1 MKTIALLT
9 FIAVY
14 ALLLLLP
21 KYRAVSALSAAAL
34 FLLLRIVPL
43 GDVAGTVDWNVLMM
57 LAGTMGTVDLF
68 IRSNMP
74 NRLSDR
80 LVAVL
85 PSVKWLIIALAL
97 FAGLVSAFVDNVAT
111 VPGLFWVVQA
121 GALMT
126 VPVMLFLFRKEKG
139 KLYGAALTP
148 VTDYLPTCLLLG
160 TVLSLIAAS
169 FIPNKPEIT
178 NGLICMVFFLT
189 GLAAECGRYGTALA
203 KDVLKA
209 IDYETLALLAGLFL
223 VIRGIERAG
232 IIDDLSHII
241 TGMGGGNLFLT
252 YTIIVWASV
261 LISAFVDNI
270 PYTATMLPV
279 VGGVAAALGVDQ
291 TVLCFGLLVGATLGG
306 NLTPVGASANIAAC
320 GILRREGYEVSA
332 GQFMRIG
339 VPFTLTAVLTGYVLC
354 WLFYAGLG
362 V

>member
-111 VPGLFWVVQA
+111 VLMLAPVGLAISKKLNISPVQPILAIAVSSNLQGQPRWWGIPRPSCWAVIWDWISWTFLSTGAVQA
-121 GALMT
+121 CSGWCR
-126 VPVMLFLFRKEKG
+126 P
-139 KLYGAALTP
+139 
-148 VTDYLPTCLLLG
+148 
-160 TVLSLIAAS
+160 
-169 FIPNKPEIT
+169 
-178 NGLICMVFFLT
+178 
-189 GLAAECGRYGTALA
+189 GR
-203 KDVLKA
+203 
-209 IDYETLALLAGLFL
+209 
-223 VIRGIERAG
+223 
-232 IIDDLSHII
+232 
-241 TGMGGGNLFLT
+241 
-252 YTIIVWASV
+252 
-261 LISAFVDNI
+261 
-270 PYTATMLPV
+270 
-279 VGGVAAALGVDQ
+279 
-291 TVLCFGLLVGATLGG
+291 
-306 NLTPVGASANIAAC
+306 
-320 GILRREGYEVSA
+320 
-332 GQFMRIG
+332 
-339 VPFTLTAVLTGYVLC
+339 
-354 WLFYAGLG
+354 
-362 V
+362 

>member
-1 MKTIALLT
+1 
-9 FIAVY
+9 
-14 ALLLLLP
+14 
-21 KYRAVSALSAAAL
+21 
-34 FLLLRIVPL
+34 
-43 GDVAGTVDWNVLMM
+43 
-57 LAGTMGTVDLF
+57 
-68 IRSNMP
+68 
-74 NRLSDR
+74 
-80 LVAVL
+80 
-85 PSVKWLIIALAL
+85 
-97 FAGLVSAFVDNVAT
+97 
-111 VPGLFWVVQA
+111 
-121 GALMT
+121 MT
-126 VPVMLFLFRKEKG
+126 
-139 KLYGAALTP
+139 
-148 VTDYLPTCLLLG
+148 
-160 TVLSLIAAS
+160 
-169 FIPNKPEIT
+169 
-178 NGLICMVFFLT
+178 FFLA

-232 IIDDLSHII
+232 IIDDLSYII

>member
-111 VPGLFWVVQA
+111 VLMLAPVGLAISKKLNISPVQPILAIAVSSNLQGAATLVGDTTSILLGGHMGLDFMDFFAYRGRPGLFWVVQA

-160 TVLSLIAAS
+160 TVLSLITAS

-178 NGLICMVFFLT
+178 NGLICMTFFLT

-203 KDVLKA
+203 TDVL
-209 IDYETLALLAGLFL
+209 
-223 VIRGIERAG
+223 
-232 IIDDLSHII
+232 
-241 TGMGGGNLFLT
+241 
-252 YTIIVWASV
+252 
-261 LISAFVDNI
+261 
-270 PYTATMLPV
+270 
-279 VGGVAAALGVDQ
+279 
-291 TVLCFGLLVGATLGG
+291 
-306 NLTPVGASANIAAC
+306 
-320 GILRREGYEVSA
+320 
-332 GQFMRIG
+332 
-339 VPFTLTAVLTGYVLC
+339 
-354 WLFYAGLG
+354 
-362 V
+362 